1 MRECQPQ
8 FLLDLLDGLE
18 LVDDSLYRE
27 WMLNHPNP
35 DAASTGRKDEGMR
48 LSYHGYTQETMLLAD
63 MRNMMAAIINSKLD
77 PKESKTKQ
85 VDPILFPGDKTGGE
99 KRSNASSLNAM
110 TAMFSK
116 FSHKHEA

>member
-1 MRECQPQ
+1 M
-8 FLLDLLDGLE
+8 DGLE

-27 WMLNHPNP
+27 WVLNHPNP
-35 DAASTGRKDEGMR
+35 DTASTGRKDEKMR

>member
-1 MRECQPQ
+1 M
-8 FLLDLLDGLE
+8 E

-27 WMLNHPNP
+27 WVLNHPNP
-35 DAASTGRKDEGMR
+35 DTASASRKDEKMR

-63 MRNMMAAIINSKLD
+63 MRNMD

-99 KRSNASSLNAM
+99 KRSNASDLNAM

>member
-27 WMLNHPNP
+27 WVLNHPNH
-35 DAASTGRKDEGMR
+35 DAASASRKDEKMR

-63 MRNMMAAIINSKLD
+63 MRNMLAAIINSKID
-77 PKESKTKQ
+77 PKESKSKQ
-85 VDPILFPGDKTGGE
+85 VDPVLFPGDTAGGE
-99 KRSNASSLNAM
+99 KRSGASDLNAM